1 MESLFHTGLTPTKR
15 AQTQKLRYIEN
26 KRLSGSTTPA
36 DALLLAQEK

>member
-1 MESLFHTGLTPTKR
+1 MESLLRTGLAPMKR
-15 AQTQKLRYIEN
+15 AQTQKLRYIKN

>member
-1 MESLFHTGLTPTKR
+1 MKR
-15 AQTQKLRYIEN
+15 AQTHKLRYIKN